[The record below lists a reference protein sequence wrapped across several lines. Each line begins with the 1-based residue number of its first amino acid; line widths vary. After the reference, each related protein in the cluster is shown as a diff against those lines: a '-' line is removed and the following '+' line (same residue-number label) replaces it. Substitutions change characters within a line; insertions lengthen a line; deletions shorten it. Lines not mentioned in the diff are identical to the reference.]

1 VLLDQLQQKVDVLR
15 KKEIPMTR
23 VERVNEKNERICIA
37 QGYEMSQELTTEVN
51 GQAQTWT
58 ERRLLI
64 QSTSAAEAAERSLQ
78 ERVKKAEQA
87 IKNLL
92 IRKQGKQHLKT
103 STEIDE
109 AIQEIWKNFVLKV
122 F

>member
-1 VLLDQLQQKVDVLR
+1 MLLDQLQQKVDVLR